1 MIKLD
6 SKVKIVLLSIISIV
20 LILALVTL
28 GFIGNYFYNLALN
41 PKTSKDKVFGP
52 KDKSIEASK
61 MDESNWILDKSGYKD
76 TSITSE
82 DGLSLHG
89 YEVLN
94 TSNSKAWVI
103 TVHGY
108 TSQGKQM
115 GLYANKFYNM
125 GYNVLVPDLRGHGKS
140 EGNYIG
146 MGWDDRKDIL
156 KWIDY
161 ILQKDNEANI
171 ILHGISMGGGTVMM
185 TSGEELPSNVKA
197 IIEDCGYSSVWDEF
211 SYQLNSLFR
220 LPEFPVLQSASLVS
234 KIRAGYWLGD
244 ASAIKQLSKAKTPM
258 LFIHGDKDTFVPYSM
273 LDKVYNAANVE
284 KEKLVIEGAAHA
296 KSAETNPELYWSTI
310 SRFIKNHINS

>member
-20 LILALVTL
+20 LVLTLVALGVV
-28 GFIGNYFYNLALN
+28 GNYFYNLALN

-52 KDKSIEASK
+52 KDKSVEASK
-61 MDESNWILDKSGYKD
+61 INESNWILDKSGYKD
-76 TSITSE
+76 AYIISE

-94 TSNSKAWVI
+94 TNNSKTWVI

-140 EGNYIG
+140 EGDYIG

-161 ILQKDNEANI
+161 ILQKDSEANI

-211 SYQLNSLFR
+211 SYQLDSLFG

-244 ASAIKQLSKAKTPM
+244 ASAIKQLSKAKAPM

-273 LDKVYNAANVE
+273 LERVYNAANVE
-284 KEKLVIEGAAHA
+284 KEKLVVEGAGHA

-310 SRFIKNHINS
+310 SKFIKNHIDS